1 MASSPD
7 PELARE
13 SRDPIAALG
22 SARAGDSLNAR
33 RDSGGSRVSDSSRGT
48 EPPRGS
54 SPVSSYSAGDGESA
68 GNGGAGGA
76 GGAGGKQ
83 ARDTNGA
90 GRASDGATPTGPT
103 AGVGAVPPNSRALNV
118 GAVNPAGVPAGMK
131 VLLVGALVT
140 IMCAGLS
147 QIQNIFAPA
156 FFALTLVLTVRPI
169 HRWLLRKGMPV
180 WLSAVVT
187 ITTLMGTLLTIV
199 GLMAWSLVGLP
210 DVVRSYGPSFQR
222 MLKSAMDF
230 AKDNGLNA
238 DQLTAEFLGKL
249 DFGQAVNTLT
259 NVINSLS
266 STTAL
271 IALIALALLFIT
283 IDTMSVDSR
292 ANVVEKHDSNLYE
305 ALSSF
310 EGRVRQYWL
319 VSTIFGLIVAVF
331 NYVVLQVLDVPLP
344 VAWALFSFVTNYIPN
359 IGFVIGVIPP
369 ALMGLLDSG
378 WVTAVWVIVAY
389 SVINATIQGV
399 LQPKFTGDAVGL
411 STTVT
416 FLSLV
421 FWTLVVGPLGAILAV
436 LLTLFAKA
444 LLVDSSPQTRWMES
458 FLIPETESKK
468 RADDKYYDKESPSS
482 DTFVDFT
489 AQNSEERKRIRRT
502 LRSVSLRKLR
512 ARTEQK

>member
-1 MASSPD
+1 MRQTCSRFDKNATSRLNGPVAEGPAGQIRLGLEETEERMASSRD
-7 PELARE
+7 SELAHEPRDPRDP
-13 SRDPIAALG
+13 RDPIAALG
-22 SARAGDSLNAR
+22 TGRAGTSPAP
-33 RDSGGSRVSDSSRGT
+33 SQSVSD
-48 EPPRGS
+48 
-54 SPVSSYSAGDGESA
+54 A
-68 GNGGAGGA
+68 NGGAAHGEGQ
-76 GGAGGKQ
+76 GL
-83 ARDTNGA
+83 
-90 GRASDGATPTGPT
+90 RAPVV
-103 AGVGAVPPNSRALNV
+103 GV
-118 GAVNPAGVPAGMK
+118 VNPVGIPAGMK
-131 VLLVGALVT
+131 VLLVCALVT

-187 ITTLMGTLLTIV
+187 ITTLMGSLLTIV

-230 AKDNGLNA
+230 AFEHGLNA

-283 IDTMSVDSR
+283 IDTMSVEAR
-292 ANVVEKHDSNLYE
+292 AKVVEKHDSNLYE

-319 VSTIFGLIVAVF
+319 VSTIFGLIVAAF
-331 NYVVLQVLDVPLP
+331 NYVILQFLDVPLP

-378 WVTAVWVIVAY
+378 WVTSVWVIVAY

-421 FWTLVVGPLGAILAV
+421 FWTLVLGPLGAILAV
-436 LLTLFAKA
+436 PLTLFVKA
-444 LLVDSSPQTRWMES
+444 LLIDSSPQTRWMES
-458 FLIPETESKK
+458 FLIPESESRK
-468 RADDKYYDKESPSS
+468 RSDDKYYDKESPSP

-502 LRSVSLRKLR
+502 LRSLSLRKLR